1 MDECISPDELSLGHV
16 LLMFVLDT
24 VLYTMLAQYLDA
36 VLPSDFGVRQP
47 WYFIFRVSSF
57 FMLPSTAKRILH
69 STHFYLNNPL
79 FIYDRVS
86 SHLHRPIGRI
96 VENISTLRRNTA
108 QLPAKKGPDS
118 KEIPKAFL
126 LALK

>member
-1 MDECISPDELSLGHV
+1 MNEYISPDELSLGQV
-16 LLMFVLDT
+16 LCMFVLDT
-24 VLYTMLAQYLDA
+24 ILYTMLARYLDA

-57 FMLPSTAKRILH
+57 FMLLSTAEGILRIFIRTIL
-69 STHFYLNNPL
+69 YLFMTVCL
-79 FIYDRVS
+79 VS
-86 SHLHRPIGRI
+86 RNLHRPTGRI
-96 VENISTLRRNTA
+96 VENIPTLRMNTA

-126 LALK
+126 LVLR